1 MGEKARDSADCVIR
15 AHFNMIPIAQSP
27 TNQAPMASQLIDVL
41 RQGRLRMYASRE
53 LRDAAAKTVV
63 HESSR
68 GFRLGK
74 AKHSDK
80 VDPIIAIAMAVLMAG
95 REESV
100 GGCYEVYNFYTG
112 EPMVRNAGG
121 IDDETGLPILR
132 QRAPDF
138 KPMARPEVEADPDAP
153 VHPGATLWDF
163 IDARG
168 LDKDDPA
175 VDQAYAWALA
185 DYRKAL
191 AEYRQRKSG
200 ATIESDRVDLA
211 RS

>member
-1 MGEKARDSADCVIR
+1 MREKARDSADCVIR

-27 TNQAPMASQLIDVL
+27 TNQTPMASQLIDVL

-53 LRDAAAKTVV
+53 LRDAAATTVV

-112 EPMVRNAGG
+112 EPMVRNAGN

-132 QRAPDF
+132 QRPPDF
-138 KPMARPEVEADPDAP
+138 KPMARPESPRPSSTPMRRSTQVRRFGISSTRAALPRTTRRWT
-153 VHPGATLWDF
+153 GRISGRSQI
-163 IDARG
+163 IDG
-168 LDKDDPA
+168 
-175 VDQAYAWALA
+175 
-185 DYRKAL
+185 
-191 AEYRQRKSG
+191 
-200 ATIESDRVDLA
+200 I
-211 RS
+211 